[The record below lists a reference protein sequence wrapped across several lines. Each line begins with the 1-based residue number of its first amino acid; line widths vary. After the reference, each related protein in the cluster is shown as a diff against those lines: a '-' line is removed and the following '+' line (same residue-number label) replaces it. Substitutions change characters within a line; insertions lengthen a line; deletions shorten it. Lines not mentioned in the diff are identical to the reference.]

1 MVLMVKN
8 SMAQLIGVTLFQF
21 IISIVDPSIL
31 TQPLPSGEPSSFQA
45 GTVTT
50 VPAAP
55 SATGNATPK
64 NSSLPVGLGG
74 VLQHGATQQPP

>member
-50 VPAAP
+50 V
-55 SATGNATPK
+55 
-64 NSSLPVGLGG
+64 
-74 VLQHGATQQPP
+74 GATAGEQVALGATLFVVAGEESDD